1 MRRIVPLLAVVGAL
15 LGAVGPARAATLV
28 VGTTADSSTAN
39 PPHGNCSIPPCALR
53 EAVTDANDEVLH
65 PGADTIQVPP
75 GMYNLVTFDALP
87 TITTD
92 VTIEGMGGAGVT
104 TITGADTTAGPSPA
118 GGVFAVKSPGKLTI
132 RGVTISGNRVTGT
145 VLDAGGPIA
154 ADSADVVIERSVLRG
169 NRAEATTS
177 GGVAPEGATA
187 SMAHSPSR
195 TRRSRTTSTPA
206 PARSTP

>member
-28 VGTTADSSTAN
+28 VSTTADSSTAN

-92 VTIEGMGGAGVT
+92 VTIEGTGGAGVT
-104 TITGADTTAGPSPA
+104 TITGADTTGSAIPPQAYSGWRAGSSPC
-118 GGVFAVKSPGKLTI
+118 AV
-132 RGVTISGNRVTGT
+132 
-145 VLDAGGPIA
+145 
-154 ADSADVVIERSVLRG
+154 
-169 NRAEATTS
+169 
-177 GGVAPEGATA
+177 
-187 SMAHSPSR
+187 
-195 TRRSRTTSTPA
+195 
-206 PARSTP
+206 